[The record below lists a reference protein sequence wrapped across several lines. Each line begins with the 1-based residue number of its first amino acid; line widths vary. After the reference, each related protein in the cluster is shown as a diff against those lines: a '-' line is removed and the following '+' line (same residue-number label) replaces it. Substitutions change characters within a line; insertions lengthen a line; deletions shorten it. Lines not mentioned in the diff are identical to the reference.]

1 MSKQLN
7 DEVVK
12 FLEEKGYKLTVEV
25 HKGYDRRE
33 FFPDSVDI
41 TLSKGNGRIAS
52 VGLGTEFEGN
62 VYDASGVV
70 PLVDI
75 LNIRKTYN
83 YSDTKR
89 EFEAAAAQ
97 LVELKRQHKITH
109 WGEKKELKQK
119 CEKLADYYSRT
130 SGAEIVK
137 ARACIPLLEECAP
150 EIETLI
156 EKLREM
162 KRANAESEP
171 TQPEA

>member
-1 MSKQLN
+1 MAKQIN

-12 FLEEKGYKLTVEV
+12 FLEERGYKLTVEV
-25 HKGYDRRE
+25 RKGYDRRE

-41 TLSKGNGRIAS
+41 TLAKGNGRIAS
-52 VGLGTEFEGN
+52 VGLGTEFEGE

-83 YSDTKR
+83 YPDSKR
-89 EFEAAAAQ
+89 AFEAAAAQ
-97 LVELKRQHKITH
+97 LVELKKQHKITH

-119 CEKLADYYSRT
+119 CEQLANYYTRT

-137 ARACIPLLEECAP
+137 SRACIPLLEECAP
-150 EIETLI
+150 EIEDIL
-156 EKLREM
+156 EQLREM
-162 KRANAESEP
+162 KRAKAESEAA
-171 TQPEA
+171 QPEA